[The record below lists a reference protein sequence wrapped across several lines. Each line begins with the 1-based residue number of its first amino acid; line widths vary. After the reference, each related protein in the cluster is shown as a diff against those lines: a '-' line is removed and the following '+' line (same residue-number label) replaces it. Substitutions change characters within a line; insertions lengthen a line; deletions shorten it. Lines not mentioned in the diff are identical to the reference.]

1 MRRRAALGLA
11 VLVTVLLGA
20 WASLVPLQAAPAAVA
35 PPPNN
40 LAPLLEQARAEG
52 TVRVIVGLRLPAPFQ
67 PEGKL
72 AHAAARAQRSA
83 IAEAQ
88 REIATLLEG
97 LNAHLYRRY
106 RAIPYVALRADEAA
120 LRALLGSPLV
130 AQVEEDVARRATLDS
145 STLVIGAPSVW
156 AAGFDGAGQTVVV
169 IDTGIDADHPFF
181 GGRVVDE
188 ACFSNAGGTA
198 GGISLCP
205 NGTPSQT
212 GPGASDAQVPPCFV
226 DSILYCSHGSH
237 VAGIAVGAGPSF
249 NGVAPG
255 ANVISIQVFTRHDNP
270 EPCAPSAPPCI
281 SSWTS
286 DEIAALDHTYTTLR
300 PLHTLAAVNM
310 SLGGGIFT
318 DQTVCDTTN
327 SATKAAIDTLRSA
340 EIATVIAAGNGRST
354 NGMAAPGCI
363 SSAVAVSA
371 TWDDDRVVSFSD
383 MHEMVELL
391 APGAFITSSF
401 PDNSYATIH
410 GTSMSAPHV
419 AGAWAILKSLHPT
432 ATVSQTLD
440 VLLAT
445 GVPVTDTRVGGFIS
459 KPRLQL
465 DAAVGALVAATP
477 GSLESLQPPTWQVT
491 RTLTISNQGVLS
503 LTWTL
508 AEEAAART
516 RGALG
521 GQPACS
527 APAEIPWVTLS
538 SSAGTTLPG
547 EATPVTLTFD
557 STGHAAGLYTGTL
570 CLTSNDHFTPL
581 VVLPLTM
588 TVQSVDFSDLGSGY
602 GVAWHTGDGS
612 LRQGAAWSSDMSY
625 AEGNDDSS
633 DDGITLDTS
642 AGWQPGESYT
652 LTVTVT
658 GGAGYLAGWFDWNQD
673 GSFETPTEKAIAGA
687 VPAGP
692 SVLSFTIPSNAITTQ
707 AIPLRFRLYPSEPFG
722 AEVATGAATGGEVED
737 YRVGGPLVVT
747 LDNFTATAAPDHILL
762 AWETT
767 SELNNLGFNLY
778 RNSSAA
784 LPDAPLNAALIPSQA
799 PGSSQ
804 GASYAWR
811 DQTATPGATYFY
823 WLEDVD
829 TNGRATRHGP
839 LRVTTQPPTAL
850 TLSDLATLRSAPPL
864 PWLLGIGGLLLLL
877 AKQVRQRPR

>member
-1 MRRRAALGLA
+1 MRRRTALSMA
-11 VLVTVLLGA
+11 VLVTMVLAA
-20 WASLVPLQAAPAAVA
+20 WASLVPLQAAPAAPA
-35 PPPNN
+35 LPNY
-40 LAPLLEQARAEG
+40 ASLLEQARAEG
-52 TVRVIVGLRLPAPFQ
+52 TVRVIVGMRLPAPFQ

-72 AHAAARAQRSA
+72 TRVAAHAQRAT

-88 REIATLLEG
+88 QEIETLLEG
-97 LNAHLYRRY
+97 TNATIYHRY
-106 RAIPYVALRADEAA
+106 RAIPYLAIRADETA
-120 LRALLGSPLV
+120 LKTLLDSQLV
-130 AQVEEDVARRATLDS
+130 AQMENDVVRRTTLDS
-145 STLVIGAPSVW
+145 STLVIGAPPVW
-156 AAGFDGAGQTVVV
+156 AAGFEGVGQTVVV
-169 IDTGIDADHPFF
+169 IDTGIDAAHPFF

-205 NGTPSQT
+205 NGTPSQS

-226 DSILYCSHGSH
+226 GSVLYCSHGTH

-255 ANVISIQVFTRHDNP
+255 ANAISIQVFTRHDNP

-286 DEIAALDHTYTTLR
+286 DEIAALDYVYTTLR
-300 PLHTLAAVNM
+300 PLHPIAAVNM
-310 SLGGGIFT
+310 SLGGGIYT

-354 NGMAAPGCI
+354 NGMAAPACI

-391 APGAFITSSF
+391 APGAFITSAF
-401 PDNSYATIH
+401 PDNTYATIH

-432 ATVSQTLD
+432 ATVSQTLA
-440 VLLAT
+440 LLLET
-445 GVPVTDTRVGGFIS
+445 GVPVTDTRAGGFIT

-465 DAAVGALVAATP
+465 DAAVGALVATTHGNLA
-477 GSLESLQPPTWQVT
+477 SAQPPTWQVT
-491 RTLTISNQGVLS
+491 RTLTITNQGVLP

-508 AEEAAART
+508 AEEQS
-516 RGALG
+516 ALTQRAG
-521 GQPACS
+521 EQPICMT
-527 APAEIPWVTLS
+527 PTDIPWLTLS
-538 SSAGTTLPG
+538 TTAGATPAGST
-547 EATPVTLTFD
+547 TPVTLTFD
-557 STGHAAGLYTGTL
+557 STGQPAGTYTGTL

-581 VVLPLTM
+581 VALPLTL
-588 TVQSVDFSDLGSGY
+588 TVQSVDFSDLGSGH
-602 GVAWHTGDGS
+602 GVAWHQGDGT
-612 LRQGAAWSSDMSY
+612 LRLGSAWSSDASY

-633 DDGITLDTS
+633 DDGILLDS
-642 AGWQPGESYT
+642 SGGWQPGESHP

-673 GSFETPTEKAIAGA
+673 GAFETPTEQALADG
-687 VPAGP
+687 VPAGT
-692 SVLSFTIPSNAITTQ
+692 SVLTFTIPSNAITSE
-707 AIPLRFRLYPSEPFG
+707 AIPLRFRLYPSEPLG
-722 AEVATGAATGGEVED
+722 AEIPTGAATGGEVED

-747 LDNFTATAAPDHILL
+747 LDSFTATAAPDHILL
-762 AWETT
+762 AWET
-767 SELNNLGFNLY
+767 SMELDNLGFNLY
-778 RNSSAA
+778 RSSTAA
-784 LPDAPLNAALIPSQA
+784 LPDEPLNASLIPSQA

-804 GASYAWR
+804 GASYAWA
-811 DQTATPGATYFY
+811 DHSATPGTTYFY

-829 TNGRATRHGP
+829 TNGRVTRHGP
-839 LRVTTQPPTAL
+839 LRVPYHPPTAL
-850 TLSDLATLRSAPPL
+850 TLSALTSPPSPTPL
-864 PWLLGIGGLLLLL
+864 PVLLGLGALLLLL
-877 AKQVRQRPR
+877 AGRVVSRR